1 MSEAGVINTPDQRL
15 RVFVSSTLE
24 ELAAERRAV
33 RDAVARLRLVPVMF
47 ELGARP
53 HPAREVYRAYL
64 AQSQVFI
71 GIYWQRYGWVA
82 PGEQV
87 SGLEDEYLLSAGMP
101 RLLYVKAPAPD
112 REPRLAEMLARI
124 TDAGDVS
131 YQRFAGAAELRR
143 LVENDLAVLLSER
156 FTLTQ
161 PQRGAAAGAAA
172 AADEVPLA
180 GALPVPPTPLVGRE
194 QEVTAVEALVG
205 SEGVRLVTLTGPG
218 GSGKSR
224 LAVAAAGRLRPG
236 FANGVRFIEL
246 ASVRSPGLVPDA
258 IAAGLGLNT
267 SGSRLRADLVSYLQR
282 RLLLVLDNFEQVT
295 DAAPLLAQLL
305 AAAPGLKML
314 VTSRSTLRLSGEHE
328 FPVLPLP
335 VPPAGAALGAA
346 AAGQYAAVRLFTVRA
361 QAVAPGFRLTGRN
374 AAAVAEICRRLDGLP
389 LAIELAA
396 ARVRLLPPQALLARL
411 GDRLG
416 VLTGGPRDAPE
427 RQQTLKNTLDW
438 SYALLSPDEQALF
451 ARLGVFAGT
460 FGLPAAEAVCGEAG
474 APGRAEPPGAVIDTL
489 NSLVDS
495 SLVQPETRGDEPRFG
510 LLETIRDYALE
521 HLRDGGAWQQAHDRH
536 AAYFTALAKPAETE
550 LRGEGQL
557 AWLNRLEADAGNL
570 SAALSW
576 LMDQDRLDQAITF
589 IWTTWRFWFLRGR
602 LGEVA
607 RHREKFLANSREMAT
622 HEHAL
627 ALSGTGFTLIA
638 DGEPDKA
645 KPAFEHSLPLFREA
659 GDLLGGALAAAAL
672 GHVLASQRDYERADE
687 VLEQARNLLRE
698 VSPGERTEPER
709 VQYQL
714 VVALVDNF
722 RGQIQLSKADYDRAA
737 QLFTAGL
744 DAARST
750 PDRFTILI
758 SLYDLGLASQARGDL
773 DGARGLLRQGLSL
786 AAEAGDE
793 SAAAY
798 YLEALA
804 AVARQQDDPWRAA
817 WLLAAAGAQL
827 QASGSGWLHAYA
839 PRAPHDHRV
848 EAELRSR
855 MGDAAYEQAAAH
867 GRSLTGTRGIQQ
879 GLAEAQRDSQRQESP
894 T

>member
-1 MSEAGVINTPDQRL
+1 MSETGVIITPDQRL
-15 RVFVSSTLE
+15 RVFVSSTLQ

-33 RDAVARLRLVPVMF
+33 RDAVTRLRLVPVMF

-53 HPAREVYRAYL
+53 HPPREVYRAYL

-82 PGEQV
+82 PGEQI
-87 SGLEDEYLLSAGMP
+87 SGLEDEYLLSAGLP
-101 RLLYVKAPAPD
+101 RLLYVKTPAPD
-112 REPRLAEMLARI
+112 REPGLAELLARI
-124 TDAGDVS
+124 KDEGGVS
-131 YQRFAGAAELRR
+131 YQQFTDAAELRR

-161 PQRGAAAGAAA
+161 PQRGAAAG
-172 AADEVPLA
+172 DEVPPA

-194 QEVTAVEALVG
+194 QEVAAVVALLR

-224 LAVAAAGRLRPG
+224 LAVEAAGRLRPG
-236 FANGVRFIEL
+236 FADGVRFIEL
-246 ASVRSPGLVPDA
+246 ASVPSADLVPGA

-267 SGSRLRADLVSYLQR
+267 SGGRLRADLVSYLRR

-295 DAAPLLAQLL
+295 DAAPLLAELL
-305 AAAPGLKML
+305 AAAPGLKIL
-314 VTSRSTLRLSGEHE
+314 VASRSMLRLSGEHE
-328 FPVLPLP
+328 FPVPPLP
-335 VPPAGAALGAA
+335 VPPAGAAWDAE
-346 AAGQYAAVRLFTVRA
+346 AAGRYAAVRLFTERA
-361 QAVAPGFRLTGRN
+361 QAVAPGFRLTGQN
-374 AAAVAEICRRLDGLP
+374 VSAVAEICRRLDGLP

-411 GDRLG
+411 GDPMG
-416 VLTGGPRDAPE
+416 VLTGGPRDVPE
-427 RQQTLKNTLDW
+427 RQRTLKNTLDW
-438 SYALLSPDEQALF
+438 SFTLLSPGEQALF

-460 FGLPAAEAVCGEAG
+460 FGLAAAEAVWGDAG
-474 APGRAEPPGAVIDTL
+474 GPGQADPPGPVIDTL
-489 NSLVDS
+489 TSLVDS
-495 SLVQPETRGDEPRFG
+495 SLVQPETRGDERRFG
-510 LLETIRDYALE
+510 LLETIREYALARL
-521 HLRDGGAWQQAHDRH
+521 HDSGAWQEAHDRH
-536 AAYFTALAKPAETE
+536 AAYFTALAQPAESE

-557 AWLNRLEADAGNL
+557 AWLNRLETEAGNL

-589 IWTTWRFWFLRGR
+589 IWMTWRFWFLRGH

-607 RHREKFLANSREMAT
+607 RHTEKFLANRREMAT
-622 HEHAL
+622 HERAL

-645 KPAFEHSLPLFREA
+645 QPAFEQSLPLFRET
-659 GDLLGGALAAAAL
+659 GDLLGGALATAAF
-672 GHVLASQRDYERADE
+672 GHVLASQHDNQRAGE
-687 VLEQARNLLRE
+687 VLELARNLLRE
-698 VSPGERTEPER
+698 AGTGERSGQER
-709 VQYQL
+709 VQYLL

-722 RGQIQLSKADYDRAA
+722 LGQIQLGKADYDRAA

-758 SLYDLGLASQARGDL
+758 SLYDLALASQARGDL

-804 AVARQQDDPWRAA
+804 AVARQQDDPQRAA

-827 QASGSGWLHAYA
+827 QASGSGWLHAYV
-839 PRAPHDHRV
+839 PRAPHDHSV
-848 EAELRSR
+848 EAELRSQ

-867 GRSLTGTRGIQQ
+867 GRSLTGARGIRK
-879 GLAEAQRDSQRQESP
+879 GLEDAQRDPPRQESP
-894 T
+894 A

>member
-1 MSEAGVINTPDQRL
+1 MSETGVINTPDQRL

-33 RDAVARLRLVPVMF
+33 RDAVTRLRLVPVMF

-53 HPAREVYRAYL
+53 HPPREVYRAYL

-82 PGEQV
+82 PGERV
-87 SGLEDEYLLSAGMP
+87 SGLEDEYLLSAGLP
-101 RLLYVKAPAPD
+101 RLLYVKTPAPA
-112 REPRLAEMLARI
+112 REPRLAELLAGI
-124 TDAGDVS
+124 TNEGDVS
-131 YQRFAGAAELRR
+131 YQHFTGAAELRR

-156 FTLTQ
+156 FTVTQ
-161 PQRGAAAGAAA
+161 PQHGAAAG
-172 AADEVPLA
+172 DEVPLA
-180 GALPVPPTPLVGRE
+180 GALPVPLTPLVGRE
-194 QEVTAVEALVG
+194 QEVAAVEALVR

-224 LAVAAAGRLRPG
+224 LAVEAAGRLRPA
-236 FANGVRFIEL
+236 FADGVRFIGL
-246 ASVRSPGLVPDA
+246 ASVRSADLVPGA

-267 SGSRLRADLVSYLQR
+267 SGSRLRTDLVSYLR
-282 RLLLVLDNFEQVT
+282 KRLLLVLDNFEQVT
-295 DAAPLLAQLL
+295 DAAPLLAELL
-305 AAAPGLKML
+305 AAAPGLRIL
-314 VTSRSTLRLSGEHE
+314 VTSRSMLRLSGEHE
-328 FPVLPLP
+328 FPVPPLP
-335 VPPAGAALGAA
+335 VPPAGAARDAGT
-346 AAGQYAAVRLFTVRA
+346 AGQYASVRLFTERA
-361 QAVAPGFRLTGRN
+361 QAVAPGFRLTGQN
-374 AAAVAEICRRLDGLP
+374 VGAVAEICRRLDGLP

-411 GDRLG
+411 GDPMG
-416 VLTGGPRDAPE
+416 VLTGGPRDVPE
-427 RQQTLKNTLDW
+427 RQRTLKNTLDW
-438 SYALLSPDEQALF
+438 SFTLLSPDEQALF

-460 FGLPAAEAVCGEAG
+460 FGLPAAEAVCGDAG
-474 APGRAEPPGAVIDTL
+474 VPGRADPPGPVIDTL
-489 NSLVDS
+489 NALVDS

-510 LLETIRDYALE
+510 LLETIREYALGR
-521 HLRDGGAWQQAHDRH
+521 LRDSGAWQEAHDRH
-536 AAYFTALAKPAETE
+536 AAYFTALAKPAESE
-550 LRGEGQL
+550 LRGDGQL
-557 AWLNRLEADAGNL
+557 AWLNRLEAEAGNL

-589 IWTTWRFWFLRGR
+589 IWMTWRFWFLRGH
-602 LGEVA
+602 LGEIA
-607 RHREKFLANSREMAT
+607 RHRKEFLANRREMAT
-622 HEHAL
+622 HERAL

-638 DGEPDKA
+638 DGEPDEA
-645 KPAFEHSLPLFREA
+645 QSVFEQSLPLFRET

-672 GHVLASQRDYERADE
+672 GHVLASQHDDERAGE
-687 VLEQARNLLRE
+687 VLEQARNLKLE
-698 VSPGERTEPER
+698 AGTGERSGQER
-709 VQYQL
+709 VQYLL

-722 RGQIQLSKADYDRAA
+722 LGQIQLGKADYDRAA

-758 SLYDLGLASQARGDL
+758 SLYDLALASQARGDL

-804 AVARQQDDPWRAA
+804 DVARQQDDPQRAA
-817 WLLAAAGAQL
+817 WLLAAADAQL
-827 QASGSGWLHAYA
+827 QASGSGWLHAYV
-839 PRAPHDHRV
+839 PRAPHDHSV

-867 GRSLTGTRGIQQ
+867 GRSLTGARGIQQ
-879 GLAEAQRDSQRQESP
+879 GLAEAQRDPQRRE
-894 T
+894 